1 MIRLACYRYEPC
13 PTRGDVAR
21 RDSSMPLP
29 DCISRVS
36 AGLGVA
42 LVPASLM
49 DLRRP
54 GVAYRLLLEPSPKMT
69 VALAW
74 RRDNH
79 NACVAKFVATARTHV
94 RLARTIRPRTVS

>member
-1 MIRLACYRYEPC
+1 MQTI
-13 PTRGDVAR
+13 
-21 RDSSMPLP
+21 
-29 DCISRVS
+29 ISLVS

-54 GVAYRLLLEPSPKMT
+54 GVAYRPLLEPSPKMT

-79 NACVAKFVATARTHV
+79 NACVAKFVDTARTHV
-94 RLARTIRPRTVS
+94 RLARTTRPRTVS